1 MIRSFKTRFGAM
13 DIDDSKAI
21 HFPRGMIGF
30 PQETLFVLLEG
41 KPGRAVSYLQSLRT
55 PGLAFPVI
63 DGGTIGDGY
72 PQPGPTE
79 LANGVGIDTLEPA
92 VLVVVA
98 ANGSPPTL
106 FANLLA
112 PIIVD
117 AGERRAAQVV
127 LDPVRYSA
135 SFRIAPPVARPAANK
150 DVTANGAN
158 GANAANAADAARET
172 ANANLTDSDAA

>member
-21 HFPRGMIGF
+21 HFPTGMIGF

-72 PQPGPTE
+72 PQPNPTE
-79 LANGVGIDTLEPA
+79 LASGVGIDTMEPA

-135 SFRIAPPVARPAANK
+135 SSKIAPPVARPTPMN
-150 DVTANGAN
+150 DSMVT
-158 GANAANAADAARET
+158 NAEMAAREV
-172 ANANLTDSDAA
+172 NANLAGTDAA

>member
-13 DIDDSKAI
+13 DIDDAKAI
-21 HFPRGMIGF
+21 HFPTGMIGF
-30 PQETLFVLLEG
+30 PNETLFVLLEG

-63 DGGTIGDGY
+63 DGGTLGEDY
-72 PQPGPTE
+72 PQPTPTE
-79 LANGVGIDTLEPA
+79 LANGAGIETTEPA

-98 ANGSPPTL
+98 AGGNPPAL

-117 AGERRAAQVV
+117 ASERRAAQVV

-135 SFRIAPPVARPAANK
+135 SCRVNPAPRPAPMNDTMVTNEEMAARGQ
-150 DVTANGAN
+150 TANLGTS
-158 GANAANAADAARET
+158 AA
-172 ANANLTDSDAA
+172 

>member
-21 HFPRGMIGF
+21 HFPTGMIGF

-63 DGGTIGDGY
+63 DGGTIGDNY
-72 PQPGPTE
+72 PQPTPTE
-79 LANGVGIDTLEPA
+79 LASAVGIEMQEPA

-135 SFRIAPPVARPAANK
+135 SFRIVPPAPRPAPPS
-150 DVTANGAN
+150 DILVT
-158 GANAANAADAARET
+158 AADAAARE
-172 ANANLTDSDAA
+172 ANNAKLADSDAA

>member
-21 HFPRGMIGF
+21 HFPTGLIGF

-63 DGGTIGDGY
+63 DGGTIGDDY
-72 PQPGPTE
+72 PQPTPTE
-79 LANGVGIDTLEPA
+79 LAAGVGIETNEPA
-92 VLVVVA
+92 VLIVVA
-98 ANGSPPTL
+98 AAGSPPTL

-135 SFRIAPPVARPAANK
+135 AFRIAPPTERTAFQNEMMATPVDVAHDA
-150 DVTANGAN
+150 T
-158 GANAANAADAARET
+158 NAKLA
-172 ANANLTDSDAA
+172 DSDAA